1 MAPGEGSSDEG
12 GELSSGSSGGESP
25 DASPNV
31 RNRIDPSVDGVW
43 LRHRLP
49 PDRSGMPR
57 MSTVVLVVAFF
68 AVLALYLV
76 LGHGR

>member
-43 LRHRLP
+43 LRHRP
-49 PDRSGMPR
+49 PGRSGMPR
-57 MSTVVLVVAFF
+57 TSTVVMLVAFF
-68 AVLALYLV
+68 AVLALYIV
-76 LGHGR
+76 LGNGR